1 MLLICHNN
9 QKDSI
14 KKKCEGIF
22 LEGDHGFREGHE
34 REG

>member
-22 LEGDHGFREGHE
+22 LEGDHGCLKGHE
-34 REG
+34 WEG